1 MPNINFKMDFCYF
14 GSVLVSDG
22 VYNQA
27 DVPPSAESY
36 KIVYLTIT
44 DETC

>member
-1 MPNINFKMDFCYF
+1 MI
-14 GSVLVSDG
+14 SDG
-22 VYNQA
+22 VYNQV

-44 DETC
+44 DETA